1 MPLDDFVDLAEEPE
15 AHLRLE
21 PFDPQRKQESVRAWV
36 TGTLLAALFVL
47 LIFSA
52 AVAAIGSKDHW
63 EETKEMLQILLPAVT
78 GLLGSALGFYFG
90 TQTKRDR

>member
-1 MPLDDFVDLAEEPE
+1 MPGEDLVNLAES
-15 AHLRLE
+15 AQAGVRLE
-21 PFDPQRKQESVRAWV
+21 RFNPQQKQESVRAWV
-36 TGTLLAALFVL
+36 TGTLLAALIVL
-47 LIFSA
+47 LVFAA

-90 TQTKRDR
+90 TQAKKEL